1 MAAWAVYSILLRHR
15 PSALPIMARF
25 AAVAAGGILI
35 LLPFTL
41 AEGLG
46 GERPVWNATSFL
58 TVGFLAVVA
67 SFGAYQVYALI
78 QRSLGAGPTGLL
90 MYLIPEIGRASCRE
104 RVCQYV

>member
-1 MAAWAVYSILLRHR
+1 MRISDWSSDVCSSDLLLSLAGVLAVVARGDPGVLTGLRFASGDLWAAAAMAAWAVYSILLRHR

-46 GERPVWNATSFL
+46 GEDRKS
-58 TVGFLAVVA
+58 VV
-67 SFGAYQVYALI
+67 
-78 QRSLGAGPTGLL
+78 
-90 MYLIPEIGRASCRE
+90 
-104 RVCQYV
+104 